1 MLVAKN
7 LTWLWWL
14 ITTYAVT
21 AAFLVVAGLRE
32 WRRRGR

>member
-7 LTWLWWL
+7 ITWLWWVL
-14 ITTYAVT
+14 PTYAVT
-21 AAFLVVAGLRE
+21 AVFIGVVGVRE